1 MKYFQF
7 GNGKQGKQFKYRCV
21 TTGCWKSKKPACGY
35 KEMSLHEAA
44 EHGLFEKMAEE
55 DERPE
60 IRQLMKDIRTFQA
73 KV

>member
-1 MKYFQF
+1 M
-7 GNGKQGKQFKYRCV
+7 

-44 EHGLFEKMAEE
+44 EHGLFEKIAEE

-60 IRQLMKDIRTFQA
+60 IQKLMEDIKIKTR
-73 KV
+73 V

>member
-1 MKYFQF
+1 
-7 GNGKQGKQFKYRCV
+7 
-21 TTGCWKSKKPACGY
+21 
-35 KEMSLHEAA
+35 MSLHEAA

-60 IRQLMKDIRTFQA
+60 VRKLMEDIKTKT